1 MTTIS
6 IDILFIILII
16 LLLLSA
22 FFSGSET
29 ALMSVN
35 RYKLKHKVKNKESSA
50 YKVEYLLDNT
60 DRTLGLILLFNNFV
74 NILASAITTLI
85 AIELYGDKGIA
96 FAAGILTFLILVF
109 SEVTPKTFA
118 ALHSDKI
125 AYKISFFF
133 YYSLKVFSP
142 IVNFVNFFS
151 RYILKIFGV
160 NKKKIQNDDL
170 SNEEIKTIIQESSK
184 KITANYEE
192 MILNLL
198 DLQKVTVEHAMI
210 PKNDIEGIDINA
222 GDNYINMKLVDIN
235 HTRIPIYQNT
245 LNNLQGFI
253 NKKHVPA
260 LIKNKDKINIDE
272 LRTCLSEPYY
282 IPEDTSLLSQLII
295 FKKEKKR
302 IGCVVDEYGDI
313 KGLLTLDDILEEIVG
328 EYAVV
333 SDKEY
338 LIKNISKSMIE
349 VHGSVQLRE
358 INKVL
363 GVNLNQSSVTTING
377 YILESLQEIPQVGM
391 TFKKDNIIIEVKQIN
406 NNFVERAIVVKKYE

>member
-160 NKKKIQNDDL
+160 NKKKRQNDDL

>member
-6 IDILFIILII
+6 IDNLFIILII

-35 RYKLKHKVKNKESSA
+35 KYKLKHKVKKKESSA
-50 YKVEYLLDNT
+50 IKVEYLLDNT

-96 FAAGILTFLILVF
+96 IAAGILTFLILVF

-125 AYKISFFF
+125 AYRIAFFF
-133 YYSLKVFSP
+133 YYSLKIFSP
-142 IVNFVNFFS
+142 IVHFVNFFS
-151 RYILKIFGV
+151 KYILKIFGV
-160 NKKKIQNDDL
+160 DRHRRQNDDL
-170 SNEEIKTIIQESSK
+170 SNDEIKTIIQESSK

-192 MILNLL
+192 MVLNLL

-210 PKNDIEGIDINA
+210 PKNDIEGIDIDADKNKISA
-222 GDNYINMKLVDIN
+222 RLIDIN
-235 HTRIPIYQNT
+235 HTRIPIYSKT

-260 LIKNKDKINIDE
+260 LIKDKYEINMDE
-272 LRTCLSEPYY
+272 LKNCLSEPYY

-333 SDKEY
+333 TDKEE
-338 LIKNISKSMIE
+338 LIKNISKFKIE

-358 INKVL
+358 INKIL
-363 GVNLNQSSVTTING
+363 AINLNQASVTTING

-391 TFKKDNIIIEVKQIN
+391 TFKEDNIIIEVKEVK
-406 NNFVERAIVVKKYE
+406 NNFVEKAIIIKKHE

>member
-1 MTTIS
+1 MTALS
-6 IDILFIILII
+6 IDSLLLILVL

-35 RYKLKHKVKNKESSA
+35 RYKLKHRVKKKDVSALKVN
-50 YKVEYLLDNT
+50 YLLNNPDK
-60 DRTLGLILLFNNFV
+60 TLGLILLLNNFV

-96 FAAGILTFLILVF
+96 IAAGVLTFIILVF

-118 ALHSDKI
+118 SHYSDKI

-133 YYSLKVFSP
+133 YYSLKIFNP
-142 IVNFVNFFS
+142 IVKFINFFS
-151 RYILKIFGV
+151 KLILMIFGFD
-160 NKKKIQNDDL
+160 KKKIHHDDL
-170 SNEEIKTIIQESSK
+170 SNEEIKTIIQESSN
-184 KITANYEE
+184 KITENYEE

-198 DLQKVTVEHAMI
+198 DLQKVSVEHAMI
-210 PKNDIEGIDINA
+210 PKNDIEGLDISNNDEDINT
-222 GDNYINMKLVDIN
+222 KLISVKYS
-235 HTRIPIYQNT
+235 RLPVYSKT
-245 LNNLQGFI
+245 LNNLKGFI

-260 LIKNKDKINIDE
+260 LLKKNNIIDAKQ
-272 LRTCLSEPYY
+272 LNSCLSEPYY
-282 IPEDTSLLSQLII
+282 IPEDTSLLSQLVT

-328 EYAVV
+328 EYNA
-333 SDKEY
+333 DYQKKN
-338 LIKNISKSMIE
+338 LIKNITKSKVE

-358 INKVL
+358 INKIL
-363 GVNLNQSSVTTING
+363 KINLSESSITTING
-377 YILESLQEIPQVGM
+377 YILESLQEIPEVGM
-391 TFKKDNIIIEVKQIN
+391 AFKKDNTIIEVIEVN
-406 NNFVERAIVVKKYE
+406 NNFVEKALITKNI

>member
-1 MTTIS
+1 MTTLT
-6 IDILFIILII
+6 IDNLFFILII

-35 RYKLKHKVKNKESSA
+35 RYKLKHKVKNKESA
-50 YKVEYLLDNT
+50 AIKVEYLLENT
-60 DRTLGLILLFNNFV
+60 DRTLGLILLLNNFV

-96 FAAGILTFLILVF
+96 IGAGILTFFILVF

-118 ALHSDKI
+118 ALYSDKI

-133 YYSLKVFSP
+133 YYSLKFFSP
-142 IVNFVNFFS
+142 VVNFVNFFS
-151 RYILKIFGV
+151 KYILITFGV
-160 NKKKIQNDDL
+160 DKKKRQNDDL

-210 PKNDIEGIDINA
+210 PKNDIEGIDLNA
-222 GDNYINMKLVDIN
+222 DNNQINMRLISIN
-235 HTRIPIYQNT
+235 HTRMPIYSKT

-253 NKKHVPA
+253 NKKHIPA
-260 LIKNKDKINIDE
+260 LIKDKDEINIGQ
-272 LRTCLSEPYY
+272 LKTCLSEPYY

-328 EYAVV
+328 EYAVID
-333 SDKEY
+333 DKEE
-338 LIKNISKSMIE
+338 LIKKISEFKLE
-349 VHGSVQLRE
+349 VHGSIQLRE
-358 INKVL
+358 INKML
-363 GVNLNQSSVTTING
+363 AVNLNQASVTTING

-391 TFKKDNIIIEVKQIN
+391 TFKKDNIIIEVKEVV
-406 NNFVERAIVVKKYE
+406 NNFVERAIVIKEK

>member
-1 MTTIS
+1 MTTLS
-6 IDILFIILII
+6 IDNLFIILII
-16 LLLLSA
+16 LLILSA

-29 ALMSVN
+29 ALMSIN

-50 YKVEYLLDNT
+50 LKVEYLLDNT
-60 DRTLGLILLFNNFV
+60 DKTLGLILLLNNFV

-85 AIELYGDKGIA
+85 AIELYGDAGIA
-96 FAAGILTFLILVF
+96 VGAGMLTFFILVF

-118 ALHSDKI
+118 ALYSDKI

-133 YYSLKVFSP
+133 YYSLKIFYP
-142 IVNFVNFFS
+142 IVNFINFFS
-151 RYILKIFGV
+151 KNILIIFGV
-160 NKKKIQNDDL
+160 NKKKRQNDDL
-170 SNEEIKTIIQESSK
+170 SNDEIKTIIQESSK

-210 PKNDIEGIDINA
+210 PKNDIDGIDISKEKNKI
-222 GDNYINMKLVDIN
+222 YRRLIDIN
-235 HTRIPIYQNT
+235 HTRIPVYSNT

-260 LIKNKDKINIDE
+260 LVRDTNEININE
-272 LRTCLSEPYY
+272 LKSCLAEPYY

-328 EYAVV
+328 EYAVIN
-333 SDKEY
+333 DKEE
-338 LIKNISKSMIE
+338 LIKSISKFKIE

-358 INKVL
+358 INKML
-363 GVNLNQSSVTTING
+363 AINLNQASVTTING

-391 TFKKDNIIIEVKQIN
+391 TFKEDNIIIEVKEVN
-406 NNFVERAIVVKKYE
+406 NNFVERAIVTKKYE

>member
-1 MTTIS
+1 MTTIT
-6 IDILFIILII
+6 IDNLFIILIS

-50 YKVEYLLDNT
+50 IKVEYLLDNT
-60 DRTLGLILLFNNFV
+60 DKTLGLILLLNNFI

-96 FAAGILTFLILVF
+96 IAAGILTFFILVF

-118 ALHSDKI
+118 ALYSDKI

-133 YYSLKVFSP
+133 YYLLKVFSP
-142 IVNFVNFFS
+142 IVNFINFFS
-151 RYILKIFGV
+151 KYILIIFGV
-160 NKKKIQNDDL
+160 NKKMRQNDDL
-170 SNEEIKTIIQESSK
+170 SNDEIKTIIQESSK

-210 PKNDIEGIDINA
+210 PKNDIEGIDISL
-222 GDNYINMKLVDIN
+222 DESMINKRLIEIN
-235 HTRIPIYQNT
+235 HTRIPIYSET
-245 LNNLQGFI
+245 LNSLQGFI

-260 LIKNKDKINIDE
+260 LIKDKDKINVSD
-272 LRTCLSEPYY
+272 LKACLSEAYY

-333 SDKEY
+333 NDKEE
-338 LIKNISKSMIE
+338 LIKIISEFKIE

-358 INKVL
+358 INKIL
-363 GVNLNQSSVTTING
+363 AINLNQTSVTTING

-391 TFKKDNIIIEVKQIN
+391 TFKKDNIIIEVKEIKN
-406 NNFVERAIVVKKYE
+406 NYVERAIVMKKNE

>member
-1 MTTIS
+1 MTTLT
-6 IDILFIILII
+6 IDNLFFILII

-35 RYKLKHKVKNKESSA
+35 RYKLKHKVKNKESA
-50 YKVEYLLDNT
+50 AIKVEYLLENT
-60 DRTLGLILLFNNFV
+60 DRTLGLILLLNNFV

-96 FAAGILTFLILVF
+96 IGAGILTFFILVF

-118 ALHSDKI
+118 ALYSDKI

-133 YYSLKVFSP
+133 YYSLKFFSP

-151 RYILKIFGV
+151 KYILITFGV
-160 NKKKIQNDDL
+160 DKKKRQNDDL

-210 PKNDIEGIDINA
+210 PKNDIEGIDLNA
-222 GDNYINMKLVDIN
+222 DNNEINMRLISIN
-235 HTRIPIYQNT
+235 HTRMPIYSKT

-253 NKKHVPA
+253 NKKHIPA
-260 LIKNKDKINIDE
+260 LIKDKDEINIDQ
-272 LRTCLSEPYY
+272 LKTCLSEPYY

-328 EYAVV
+328 EYAVID
-333 SDKEY
+333 DKEA
-338 LIKNISKSMIE
+338 LIKKISEFKIE
-349 VHGSVQLRE
+349 VHGSIQLRE
-358 INKVL
+358 INKML
-363 GVNLNQSSVTTING
+363 AVNLNQASVTTING

-391 TFKKDNIIIEVKQIN
+391 TFKKDNIIIEVKEVV
-406 NNFVERAIVVKKYE
+406 NNFVERAIVIKEK

>member
-1 MTTIS
+1 MTALS
-6 IDILFIILII
+6 IDSLLLILAL

-35 RYKLKHKVKNKESSA
+35 RYKLKHRVKKKDVSALKVN
-50 YKVEYLLDNT
+50 YLLNNPDK
-60 DRTLGLILLFNNFV
+60 TLGLILLLHNFV

-96 FAAGILTFLILVF
+96 IAAGVLTFIILVF

-118 ALHSDKI
+118 SHYSDKI

-133 YYSLKVFSP
+133 YYSLKIFNP
-142 IVNFVNFFS
+142 IVKFINFFS
-151 RYILKIFGV
+151 KLILMIFGFD
-160 NKKKIQNDDL
+160 KKKIHHDDL
-170 SNEEIKTIIQESSK
+170 SNEEIKTIIQESSN
-184 KITANYEE
+184 KITENYEE

-198 DLQKVTVEHAMI
+198 DLQKVSVEHAMI
-210 PKNDIEGIDINA
+210 PKNDIEGLDINNN
-222 GDNYINMKLVDIN
+222 DEDIN
-235 HTRIPIYQNT
+235 TKLIDVKYSRLPVYSKT
-245 LNNLQGFI
+245 LNNLKGFI

-260 LIKNKDKINIDE
+260 LLKKNNIIDAE
-272 LRTCLSEPYY
+272 QLNSCLSEPYY
-282 IPEDTSLLSQLII
+282 IPEDTSLLSQLIT

-328 EYAVV
+328 EYNA
-333 SDKEY
+333 DYQKKN
-338 LIKNISKSMIE
+338 LIKNITKYKVE

-358 INKVL
+358 INKIL
-363 GVNLNQSSVTTING
+363 KINLSESSITTING
-377 YILESLQEIPQVGM
+377 YILESLQEIPEVGM
-391 TFKKDNIIIEVKQIN
+391 AFKKDNTIIEVIEVN
-406 NNFVERAIVVKKYE
+406 NNFVEKALITKNI